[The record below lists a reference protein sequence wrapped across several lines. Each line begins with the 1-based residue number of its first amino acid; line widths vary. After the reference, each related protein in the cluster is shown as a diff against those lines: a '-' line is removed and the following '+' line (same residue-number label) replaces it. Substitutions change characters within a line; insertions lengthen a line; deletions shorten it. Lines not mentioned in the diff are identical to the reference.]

1 MGLKTMDSAWRLL
14 VIVAL
19 LMSVGLSA
27 CGRKGSLERP
37 PSPVPTT
44 QADPETKMQKA
55 PDRRLIIDG
64 FLE

>member
-1 MGLKTMDSAWRLL
+1 MQSALRLL
-14 VIVAL
+14 VIAVL
-19 LMSVGLSA
+19 LMSIGLTA
-27 CGRKGSLERP
+27 CGRRGSLDAP

-55 PDRRLIIDG
+55 PDRRLIIDR